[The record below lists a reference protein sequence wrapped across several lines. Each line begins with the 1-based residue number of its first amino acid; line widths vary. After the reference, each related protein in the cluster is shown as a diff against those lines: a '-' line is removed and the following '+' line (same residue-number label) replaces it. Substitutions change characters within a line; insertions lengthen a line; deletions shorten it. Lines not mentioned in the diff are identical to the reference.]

1 MQLRPYQNKGVAEL
15 RLAFRDGARA
25 PLYVAPTGSG
35 KTVLFC
41 HIAKGVTDGGRS
53 AWIVVHRQELLMQ
66 CSRSLDALGILHD
79 LIAPGFTQG
88 FSAVQVCSVQTLVR
102 RVQAGKIGAVDL
114 IVLDEAHHAT
124 AGSWSAVIKS
134 RPEARLLG
142 VTATPIRLDGQ
153 GLGAHCGGV
162 FDRMICGPSIGELIA
177 DGFLVKPVVY
187 APAQQLD
194 MSGVKLRGGDY
205 AVADAAAKVDRPVIT
220 GDAVK
225 HYAQLCPGK
234 PALVFCASV
243 GHAAHVAAEFRAAG
257 YRSESIDGTLAD
269 SERRK
274 LIEGLGCGQ
283 IQVLTS
289 CEIVSE
295 GTDIPVVSAAILLR
309 PTASLGL
316 YLQQVGRALR
326 PAPGKVKAI
335 ILDHV
340 GNCIRHGLP
349 EDDWEWT
356 LDGAKRGGSNN
367 AAPKPGD
374 RTKQCPKCYAVSPIG
389 PHCPNCGHVYDRNMQ
404 APERIEGN
412 LQEITPELA
421 AALKPTQQN
430 RADYLARKRKELI
443 AVAESR
449 GYKLRWVEHQ
459 LQLFIRRN
467 NWLDMRHVPQL
478 QRTEAELQASGNRA

>member
-1 MQLRPYQNKGVAEL
+1 MQLRPYQQRGVAEL
-15 RLAFRDGARA
+15 RLAFREGARA

-41 HIAKGVTDGGRS
+41 HIAQGVTDGGRS
-53 AWIVVHRQELLMQ
+53 VWIVVHRQELLMQ
-66 CSRSLDALGILHD
+66 CSRSLDGLGILHD
-79 LIAPGFTQG
+79 LIAPGHTQG
-88 FSAVQVCSVQTLVR
+88 FSHVQVCSVQTLVR
-102 RVQAGKIGAVDL
+102 RVQAGRMGAVDL

-124 AGSWSAVIKS
+124 AGSWSQVIQS
-134 RPEARLLG
+134 RPDARLLG

-153 GLGAHCGGV
+153 GLGKHCGGV
-162 FDRMICGPSIGELIA
+162 FDRMIAGPTISGLIA

-187 APAQQLD
+187 APQHQLD
-194 MSGVKLRGGDY
+194 MTGVKLRGGDY

-225 HYAQLCPGK
+225 HYTQLCPGK
-234 PALVFCASV
+234 PALVFCASI

-269 SERRK
+269 GERRK

-283 IQVLTS
+283 LQVLTS

-326 PAPGKVKAI
+326 PAPGKDKAI

-340 GNCIRHGLP
+340 GNCFRHGLP
-349 EDDWEWT
+349 EDEWEWT
-356 LDGAKRGGSNN
+356 LDGAKRGGAKNT
-367 AAPKPGD
+367 PPRPGD

-389 PHCPNCGHVYDRNMQ
+389 PNCPNCGHVYDRNMQ
-404 APERIEGN
+404 QPDRVEGD

-421 AALKPTQQN
+421 ARLATTFDS
-430 RADYLARKRKELI
+430 RRRYLEKKREEWTAEARHK
-443 AVAESR
+443 
-449 GYKLRWVEHQ
+449 GYKARWVEHR
-459 LQLFIRRN
+459 LDALIKRN
-467 NWLDMRHVPQL
+467 NWLDCRNVPNL
-478 QRTEAELQASGNRA
+478 QRMDAEQRGARA